1 MNMIISTLLV
11 STAIAGSGAFTI
23 DRVPETPEEVAA
35 FDGIVLDIDRTQL
48 AGMRDGERIVINDV
62 PMPGEE
68 SVSLELIRFNVFS
81 EDARVVVGSMD
92 DDGEVENQPMD
103 FPDVI
108 TLRGRIVGDPDSRV
122 FLGLGDRTTNGLIE
136 RPGQTC
142 VIARHPDAG
151 WTAIYDLGRVD
162 PALMNWVDVTCGV
175 ESIPQIAEAPRQ
187 AAPRGIDTDCPP
199 RLRLAIE
206 TDWQFTGNLF
216 GGDVIASGEY
226 AATLVAAMSSIYIVD
241 LEVAVQISYLRLW
254 ADAMDPWTGGS
265 SGDQLN
271 EFVQYWNANM
281 GDVSRHLAH
290 MFSGQNLGGGVAYVG
305 VVCSPNYG
313 YAVSG
318 NLGGSFPLPIQDHS
332 GNNWD
337 LMVVCHETGHN
348 CGTGH
353 THDYN
358 PPIDG
363 CGNGDCELA
372 YGGTIMSYCHLCSGG
387 ISNMVMSFHPT
398 VQINI
403 ENYLAGV
410 DCDLGGDGSPP
421 SAQVDNVTAVFG
433 TSFDIDVL
441 LNDYTNDCTDPV
453 IVEYDPISYAGA
465 TIQLV
470 GDDPASAVLRYVPGS
485 EEVDGDIF
493 QYSMSDGSG
502 QQDSSGVIIDFINP
516 RPPDTPLASEP
527 GVQARYY
534 TLQDPTVLPDFDTL
548 EPYADEYVDQV
559 NYPSTGGNFAGSG
572 LSDNFGVVFEGLV
585 DIPEAGT
592 YTFYVNSD
600 DGSRLF
606 IGDEQIVDNDGLHGM
621 NEESGSILL
630 GAGLHEIR
638 IDFFE
643 RGGGAG
649 CIVSIAGGSL
659 SKQPIPVDMW
669 AHATTIPE
677 DVTGDGV
684 INLDDIL
691 LVLAEWG
698 PCGDPCPGDVNGDSV
713 IDINDI
719 LAILAVWPT

>member
-1 MNMIISTLLV
+1 MIISSLLV
-11 STAIAGSGAFTI
+11 SFAIAAPGQFSI
-23 DRVPETPEEVAA
+23 DVVPDTPAEVSR
-35 FDGIVLDIDRTQL
+35 FGGIVLDMDRSNLST
-48 AGMRDGERIVINDV
+48 MRQGDRIVINDV
-62 PMPGEE
+62 PLSSQE
-68 SVSLELIRFNVFS
+68 SVALDLVRFEVFT
-81 EDARVVVGSMD
+81 EDAQVVVNSMSK
-92 DDGEVENQPMD
+92 DGIVATQPSE

-108 TLRGRIVGDPDSRV
+108 FLRGRIAGEPDSRV
-122 FLGLGDRTTNGLIE
+122 FLALGDRTTNGLIE

-142 VIARHPDAG
+142 VIARHPEAG

-162 PALMNWVDVTCGV
+162 PEMMDWVDVTCGV
-175 ESIPQIAEAPRQ
+175 ESIPQIAEAPVESG
-187 AAPRGIDTDCPP
+187 PRGIDTDCPP

-216 GGDVIASGEY
+216 GGDLEASGEY
-226 AATLVAAMSSIYIVD
+226 AATLVAAMSSIYITD
-241 LEVAVQISYLRLW
+241 LEIGVQISYLSLW
-254 ADAMDPWTGGS
+254 SDSLDPWSGGS

-271 EFVQYWNANM
+271 EFVGYWNANM
-281 GDVSRHLAH
+281 GNVSRHLAH

-305 VVCSPNYG
+305 VVCSSNYG

-318 NLGGSFPLPIQDHS
+318 NLGGSFPLPIQDHN

-337 LMVVCHETGHN
+337 LMVVSHETGHN

-363 CGNGDCELA
+363 CGNSDCAQA
-372 YGGTIMSYCHLCSGG
+372 YGATIMSYCHLCDGG
-387 ISNMVMSFHPT
+387 LSNMIMSFHPT
-398 VQINI
+398 VRNNI
-403 ENYLAGV
+403 QNYIAGV

-421 SAQVDNVTAVFG
+421 SAQIDNVEALFG
-433 TSFDIDVL
+433 APFDINVL
-441 LNDYTNDCTDPV
+441 QNDYTNDCNDPV
-453 IVEYDPISYAGA
+453 IVEYDTVTYQGA
-465 TIQLV
+465 TIELV
-470 GDDPASAVLRYVPGS
+470 GDDPASAVLRYYPTSG
-485 EEVDGDIF
+485 EFGGDLF
-493 QYSMSDGSG
+493 QYVMSDGSG
-502 QQDSSGVIIDFINP
+502 QQDGAGVVIDFINP

-534 TLQDPTVLPDFDTL
+534 TLENPSVLPDFDTL

-559 NYPSTGGNFAGSG
+559 NYASTGGNFAGSG

-621 NEESGSILL
+621 NEESGVLLL
-630 GAGLHEIR
+630 GAGMHRIR

-649 CIVSIAGGSL
+649 CIVSIAGGPL
-659 SKQPIPVDMW
+659 SKQPISVDMW
-669 AHATTIPE
+669 AHPTTIPE

-684 INLDDIL
+684 VNLDDVL
-691 LVLAEWG
+691 LVLAQWG
-698 PCGDPCPGDVNGDSV
+698 SCEAPCQGDVNGDSM

-719 LAILAVWPT
+719 LAVLAVWPT